1 MIQTLLL
8 FKYKLLYYHAD
19 QILVPITTW
28 SPSALLQ
35 IKDLVTKY
43 TTVEW
48 PVVERAKNSYN
59 QIFKEPPF
67 LLVLQDV
74 VKVLIFAVSNKNSVT
89 PKSSLTRTFDP
100 LSSDVIALPE
110 SCKYGRDQGMLFS
123 MRTKIKKLFFVSD
136 AAKEKRKASKPFL

>member
-1 MIQTLLL
+1 MRTIHLPCNQVESTIVHFTVACLVAKPLNRSEAKDDLVMIQTLLL
-8 FKYKLLYYHAD
+8 FKYKLLCYHAD

-48 PVVERAKNSYN
+48 PVVERAKTSYN

-74 VKVLIFAVSNKNSVT
+74 VKVLIFAVSNKSSMT
-89 PKSSLTRTFDP
+89 PKSSL
-100 LSSDVIALPE
+100 
-110 SCKYGRDQGMLFS
+110 DQNF
-123 MRTKIKKLFFVSD
+123 
-136 AAKEKRKASKPFL
+136 